1 MEFNKWAKIVVVGC
15 VALALTGC
23 HSKRRCMDPN
33 AVNDANAAY
42 AENGVQTSGMGMES
56 GFGDQAEGGQRQ
68 FASNKNTYYFDF
80 DSNAVR
86 DEDKADIES
95 NAQHLAS
102 ASHAK
107 AMVEG
112 HTDPRGSREYNI
124 GLGERRA
131 NSVAKIL
138 TQKGANPSQI
148 RVVSYGAEKLA
159 AAGHSEEDYQ
169 QDRRA
174 VIVKAKN

>member
-1 MEFNKWAKIVVVGC
+1 MEFKKWAKIIVVGC
-15 VALALTGC
+15 AVLALTGC

-56 GFGDQAEGGQRQ
+56 GFGDQAEGSRHL
-68 FASNKNTYYFDF
+68 ASNNTYYFDY

-86 DEDKADIES
+86 DEYKPDIET
-95 NAQHLAS
+95 NAQHLAGS
-102 ASHAK
+102 RHAK
-107 AMVEG
+107 VMLEG

-159 AAGHSEEDYQ
+159 SAGHSEEDYQ

-174 VIVKAKN
+174 VIVKAKD